1 LIKKGLY
8 GCAVIGALVALVAC
22 EPDPL
27 NGSAPPVA
35 LGPGASGADERVSV
49 YTVNYPLQYFAQR
62 IGGELVDVSFPAPQ
76 GVDPADWIPDIDT
89 VADFQQ
95 ADVIL
100 LNGAGYARWLRR
112 MSLPAAPQVDTSAA
126 FAERLLDVEQSVVH
140 THGPK
145 GEHAH
150 DNLAFTV
157 WLNPELAKE
166 QATAVRDAL
175 ARKLPDSAETLDSN
189 LAGLVSDLAALDL
202 ELREIF
208 ARLGDRPLAYSHPVY
223 QYLDQRYALD
233 GKSVHWEPDVE
244 PTEDELNALAELAG
258 GVMLWE
264 AAPLPATR
272 ARLQA
277 MGITFVVFD
286 PCAGTPE
293 TGDYLAVMS
302 RNISALAAAL

>member
-1 LIKKGLY
+1 MYRCALI
-8 GCAVIGALVALVAC
+8 VVLVALSAC
-22 EPDPL
+22 ETDRSS
-27 NGSAPPVA
+27 GEAPAAAP
-35 LGPGASGADERVSV
+35 GPGAIRADERLSI

-62 IGGELVDVSFPAPQ
+62 IGGEVVDVSFPAPQ

-157 WLNPELAKE
+157 WLNPDLAIE

-175 ARKLPDSAETLDSN
+175 ARKLPDSADTLDSN
-189 LAGLVSDLAALDL
+189 LAGLVSDLATLDL

-208 ARLGDRPLAYSHPVY
+208 ARLGDRPLVYSHPVY

-244 PTEDELNALAELAG
+244 PNQDELIALAEFAG

-264 AAPLPATR
+264 AEPLPATR
-272 ARLQA
+272 TRLQA
-277 MGITFVVFD
+277 MGIASVVFD
-286 PCAGTPE
+286 PCATRPE

-302 RNISALAAAL
+302 RNISALSAAL